1 MIELLAFA
9 AQALTMASTAPLNWP
24 QDSGQQA
31 GAAAVEVLIDPAGKA
46 LRCDTAATVGDAATV
61 ARICPLLQARRW
73 RPANLADGQPAYA
86 VYRDVAKY
94 RRGEAGGPDTV
105 PSRSV
110 EQVRLA
116 YQMADFTLAMAGPL
130 PGKTSEREAA
140 TTVVVNESGVIA
152 ACDAASG
159 TGARKLREAAC
170 AALPGRKLKR
180 QLDPAGSAVAYV
192 TTVKVG
198 FTAS

>member
-9 AQALTMASTAPLNWP
+9 AQALTMASTAPLNWL
-24 QDSGQQA
+24 QESGQQA

-61 ARICPLLQARRW
+61 ARICPLLKARRW
-73 RPANLADGQPAYA
+73 RPANLTDGRPAYA

-110 EQVRLA
+110 DQVRLA
-116 YQMADFTLAMAGPL
+116 YQMADFTLALGSPL
-130 PGKTSEREAA
+130 PGKADKREAVA
-140 TTVVVNESGVIA
+140 TVLVNEAGMIA
-152 ACDAASG
+152 GCDASSG

-180 QLDPAGSAVAYV
+180 QLDPAGAPVAYV
-192 TTVKVG
+192 TTVRVG